1 MPPPTSLDAGYS
13 LVIRWFYAVPDLF
26 ECLIFT
32 IMQIF
37 LSKNVSSLTGSL
49 NKNYGYAVQ
58 KRNGAFYG
66 VRKTKGV
73 VPPDGHWRFLCACA
87 KIAKSKIH
95 ATAISVHWS
104 ELYDALFEAHHVVAA
119 DIVGRNGREAVKLDY
134 SADDIINLKITFSL

>member
-1 MPPPTSLDAGYS
+1 
-13 LVIRWFYAVPDLF
+13 
-26 ECLIFT
+26 
-32 IMQIF
+32 MQIF

-49 NKNYGYAVQ
+49 NKNYGYAVR
-58 KRNGAFYG
+58 KHKGGYYGFRNS
-66 VRKTKGV
+66 RGV